1 MNCLYLSKTNIMRKN
16 LPVLIFLAFLTFSFV
31 GKKAW
36 DDRLLSKYSEQELME
51 MEKNNPE
58 QLNYLNKV
66 ARYGWNIMD
75 LPEEKANAHEI
86 RGTVTIKDMKKVN
99 LFELGFMPEPKNYQ
113 YYKINNTKKML
124 VVLSEEMI
132 RKH

>member
-1 MNCLYLSKTNIMRKN
+1 
-16 LPVLIFLAFLTFSFV
+16 
-31 GKKAW
+31 
-36 DDRLLSKYSEQELME
+36 
-51 MEKNNPE
+51 
-58 QLNYLNKV
+58 
-66 ARYGWNIMD
+66 MD